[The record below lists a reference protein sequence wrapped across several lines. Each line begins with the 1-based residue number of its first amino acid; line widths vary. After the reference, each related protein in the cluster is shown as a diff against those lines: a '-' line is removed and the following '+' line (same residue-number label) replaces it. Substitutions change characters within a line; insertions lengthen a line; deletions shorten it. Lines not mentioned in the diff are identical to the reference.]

1 MANSLA
7 VFAPPSSPPPL
18 PRRVALVVL
27 TGRTGPMS
35 GEAQNVGVAPLCA
48 HGLRV
53 ESARRW
59 RVSGVGGGS
68 DGRHA
73 RLWRRRGR
81 AGRLCTSHSPP
92 VSRGSPRTSRSG
104 SFALRNQAALQIRA
118 GGARWP
124 SNYGR
129 RRRPIALVSC
139 RFGVEIGARSVTW
152 SHHEPAMPSVY
163 LGEPP
168 EAPLGRVRHPVRIRF
183 GPGTLRPNQI

>member
-1 MANSLA
+1 
-7 VFAPPSSPPPL
+7 
-18 PRRVALVVL
+18 
-27 TGRTGPMS
+27 MS
-35 GEAQNVGVAPLCA
+35 GEAHNVGVAPLCA

-53 ESARRW
+53 EIARRR

-92 VSRGSPRTSRSG
+92 VSRGSPRTSRSPSPYG
-104 SFALRNQAALQIRA
+104 TKRRCKSGPVGR
-118 GGARWP
+118 GGP
-124 SNYGR
+124 LIVGGGGR
-129 RRRPIALVSC
+129 PFALVSC

-168 EAPLGRVRHPVRIRF
+168 EGAF
-183 GPGTLRPNQI
+183 GPCSAPGPDPIWA